1 MPLHHA
7 VSGEVIDIRPFE
19 DKLADMESAAL
30 VRSTEFEVMRL
41 VLHAGKSVPEHH
53 VPGELSVQCLEG
65 TVEMQAHGRQL
76 ILQPGQ
82 LVYLAG
88 NVPYAFNALENA
100 SLLVTMLRKPKD
112 D

>member
-1 MPLHHA
+1 MSLHHA
-7 VSGEVIDIRPFE
+7 VSGEVIDVHPLDDRLPQS
-19 DKLADMESAAL
+19 ESTAL
-30 VRSTEFEVMRL
+30 VRTAEFEVMRL
-41 VLHAGKSVPEHH
+41 VLLAGKSVPEHH
-53 VPGELSVQCLEG
+53 VPGELTVQCVEG

-76 ILQPGQ
+76 VLQPGQ

-88 NVPYAFNALENA
+88 NVPYAFRALDNA